1 MKEVSDVVL
10 DKIRQQAEAIVHAAQ
25 DEAEHELDKA
35 RRRREQRIE
44 TERTQR
50 LAEADVQSARI
61 VAQGTMQARNTVAA
75 SKAAV
80 MDEIVARARADLEAL
95 QAARA
100 PLARLMAEA
109 IDGLGGVGKAIVGVS
124 EDDLEIAREILAED
138 TRLARLVS
146 EVTVRPIGGG
156 VVVES
161 EDGALLVD
169 NSHAARLEML
179 IPRIIVRFG
188 RELF

>member
-10 DKIRQQAEAIVHAAQ
+10 DKIRQQAEAIVRAAQ

-35 RRRREQRIE
+35 RRRREERIE
-44 TERTQR
+44 TERKQR
-50 LAEADVQSARI
+50 LAEADVKAARI
-61 VAQGTMQARNTVAA
+61 IAQGIMQARETVAA
-75 SKAAV
+75 AKAAV
-80 MDEIVARARADLEAL
+80 MDEIVTRARADLEAL
-95 QAARA
+95 PTARD
-100 PLARLMAEA
+100 PLARLMADA
-109 IDGLGGVGKAIVGVS
+109 IDGLGGIGKTIVGVS
-124 EDDLEIAREILAED
+124 ERDLEIAREILAED
-138 TRLARLVS
+138 TRLAPRVS
-146 EVTVRPIGGG
+146 EVTARPIGGG

-161 EDGALLVD
+161 EDGALVVD